1 MSRPIPQKRLII
13 EVGDK
18 KNARKSIIGGRL
30 QLPMLS
36 TAAPFFKCPFFQNS
50 SQGLLHA
57 LSEEVVTLRH
67 NSGESIIES
76 HGKGS
81 DCLFRVM
88 EGTVAFVVG
97 DKVIGTAENI
107 WFGENSVRRYIFF
120 ERYLSYS
127 QILASLVDCSCP
139 AAKSIISYQ

>member
-36 TAAPFFKCPFFQNS
+36 TTAPFFKCPFFQNS

-57 LSEEVVTLRH
+57 LSEEATDGWHRKA
-67 NSGESIIES
+67 GFW
-76 HGKGS
+76 KR
-81 DCLFRVM
+81 LF
-88 EGTVAFVVG
+88 
-97 DKVIGTAENI
+97 
-107 WFGENSVRRYIFF
+107 SVFRDF
-120 ERYLSYS
+120 
-127 QILASLVDCSCP
+127 DH
-139 AAKSIISYQ
+139 